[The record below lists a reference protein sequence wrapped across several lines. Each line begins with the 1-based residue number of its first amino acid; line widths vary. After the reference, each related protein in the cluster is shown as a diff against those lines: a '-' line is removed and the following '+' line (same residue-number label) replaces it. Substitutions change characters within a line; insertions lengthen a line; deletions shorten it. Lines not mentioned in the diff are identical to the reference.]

1 MMSVRTMKNHKQQSG
16 FTLIE
21 LMIVVAIIGILA
33 SLAFPAYQSFT
44 VRAKLIEILR
54 FSDAAKTYLW
64 EEYFTSAH
72 MPEANSYAAN
82 NVVDMMLSS
91 PYVDTA
97 IYTKTDNDNASI
109 EVKFKG
115 MGAGADG
122 ETMIFQLATDQ
133 EKITMDCSQ
142 GTMADFYR
150 PSSCRTNH

>member
-1 MMSVRTMKNHKQQSG
+1 MKHNKNKQSG

-64 EEYFTSAH
+64 EEYFTNAH
-72 MPEANSYAAN
+72 MPEANSHAAN
-82 NVVDMMLSS
+82 NIVDMMLSS
-91 PYVDTA
+91 PYVYTA
-97 IYTKTDNDNASI
+97 IYTKNDNDNISL
-109 EVKFKG
+109 EVTFKG

-133 EKITMDCSQ
+133 EKIMMDCSQ

-150 PSSCRTNH
+150 PASCRTNH

>member
-1 MMSVRTMKNHKQQSG
+1 MNKKNTHQSG

-64 EEYFTSAH
+64 EEYFTNAH
-72 MPEANSYAAN
+72 MPEVNSHAAN
-82 NVVDMMLSS
+82 NIVDMMLSS

-97 IYTKTDNDNASI
+97 IYTKMDNDNASL
-109 EVKFKG
+109 ELTFKG

-122 ETMIFQLATDQ
+122 KTMIFQLATDQ
-133 EKITMDCSQ
+133 EKIMMDCSQ

>member
-1 MMSVRTMKNHKQQSG
+1 MNNKNTQQSG
-16 FTLIE
+16 FALIE

-33 SLAFPAYQSFT
+33 SLAFPAYQSYM
-44 VRAKLIEILR
+44 VRAKLIETLR

-72 MPEANSYAAN
+72 MPEANSHAAN

-91 PYVDTA
+91 SYVDTA
-97 IYTKTDNDNASI
+97 IYTKTDNDNASLEI
-109 EVKFKG
+109 RFKG

-122 ETMIFQLATDQ
+122 KTMIFQLATDQ

-142 GTMADFYR
+142 GTMTDFYR
-150 PSSCRTNH
+150 PSSCRTNY